1 MNMFVLRSGF
11 WVDSGAP
18 RVNASGKLGLR
29 EILPGVPPVG
39 PGRALAQ
46 PSSFRSV
53 PFPTWASPV
62 FDLNS

>member
-1 MNMFVLRSGF
+1 MFVLRSGF
-11 WVDSGAP
+11 WVDSGTPRANAP
-18 RVNASGKLGLR
+18 GKLGLR

-53 PFPTWASPV
+53 RLPTWA
-62 FDLNS
+62 